1 MNRECRFMSV
11 YEYVAAMLSAWPSV
25 VKQNTLGANKA
36 SQNQAHGLVW
46 SSEAIMSDTV
56 NQATESAPEK
66 RPLRVLVV
74 EDSEFDA
81 RMLVGLL
88 KAGGFEPE
96 FRKVETAPQMS
107 AALDSVAW
115 EIILADYNMPEFSAP
130 KALELLQETKLDIP
144 FIIVSGGIG
153 EDTAVAAMK
162 AGAHD
167 YLMKGN
173 LARLVPAVERELRDA
188 EVRASRREAVKE
200 LRESE
205 MRHRSLIENASD
217 IIAVLDCKGMI
228 QFASPTCERVLGKN
242 ERELLD
248 TNWFSLADELDRERL
263 KGEFG
268 QALGQADDEFTFE
281 GRYIAA
287 DGSSRILEVTAQN
300 RLEDEAIGGV
310 VVNARDITERLQAQ
324 AAIRETE
331 EQFRVARE
339 IQQHL
344 FPKEAPDV
352 KGFDIAGASR
362 PAAAT
367 GGDYFDY
374 LPTSDGQLALA
385 VGDVSG
391 HGAGPAMLMAETR
404 AYLRLLTRNR
414 HHLGEILSRA
424 NNIVGEDVG
433 KERFV
438 TMLLAKLD
446 VSTSSIVH
454 CSAGHSPGYVLDGQG
469 NIKAELKRT
478 GMALGVMPDAA
489 YAMEGPLHLV
499 KGDTL
504 LLLTDGLEET
514 TNRDGELFGSQR
526 VIDLVNQNRELG
538 AAEIVE
544 AMFESLADFS
554 GGAEQEDDYTM
565 IVAKVL

>member
-1 MNRECRFMSV
+1 M
-11 YEYVAAMLSAWPSV
+11 
-25 VKQNTLGANKA
+25 
-36 SQNQAHGLVW
+36 
-46 SSEAIMSDTV
+46 
-56 NQATESAPEK
+56 NQATKSAPEK

-96 FRKVETAPQMS
+96 FRRVETAPQMS
-107 AALDSVAW
+107 AALDSFDW

-130 KALELLQETKLDIP
+130 KALEVLQETELDIP

-153 EDTAVAAMK
+153 EDTAVAAMR

-173 LARLVPAVERELRDA
+173 LARLVPAVERELRDV

-217 IIAVLDCKGMI
+217 IIAVLDRKGII
-228 QFASPTCERVLGKN
+228 QFVSPTCERVLGKN

-263 KGEFG
+263 QGEFG
-268 QALGQADDEFTFE
+268 QALGQTDDEFTFE
-281 GRYIAA
+281 GRYFAA

-310 VVNARDITERLQAQ
+310 VVNARDITERLQTQ

-344 FPKEAPDV
+344 FPKEAPEV

-404 AYLRLLTRNR
+404 AYLRLLTKNR

-454 CSAGHSPGYVLDGQG
+454 CSAGHSPGYVLDWQG
-469 NIKAELKRT
+469 NIKAKLKRT

-489 YAMEGPLHLV
+489 YAMEGPLHLA

-514 TNRDGELFGSQR
+514 TNGEGELFGSQR
-526 VIDLVNQNRELG
+526 VIEVVNENRELD
-538 AAEIVE
+538 AVKIVE
-544 AMFESLADFS
+544 TVFETLARFS

>member
-46 SSEAIMSDTV
+46 PSNAIMSDTV

>member
-1 MNRECRFMSV
+1 
-11 YEYVAAMLSAWPSV
+11 MLSAWPSV

-46 SSEAIMSDTV
+46 PSNAIMSDTV

>member
-25 VKQNTLGANKA
+25 VNQNTLGANKA

-46 SSEAIMSDTV
+46 PSEAIMSDTV

-130 KALELLQETKLDIP
+130 KALEVLQETELDIP

-344 FPKEAPDV
+344 FPKKAPEV

-489 YAMEGPLHLV
+489 YAMEGPLHLA
-499 KGDTL
+499 KGETL

-544 AMFESLADFS
+544 AMFKSLADFS

>member
-1 MNRECRFMSV
+1 
-11 YEYVAAMLSAWPSV
+11 
-25 VKQNTLGANKA
+25 
-36 SQNQAHGLVW
+36 
-46 SSEAIMSDTV
+46 MSDTV

-81 RMLVGLL
+81 RMLAGLL

-96 FRKVETAPQMS
+96 FMRVETATQMS
-107 AALDSVAW
+107 AALDSVDW

-130 KALELLQETKLDIP
+130 KALEVLQETKLDIP

-217 IIAVLDCKGMI
+217 IIAVLDSMGMI
-228 QFASPTCERVLGKN
+228 QFVSPTCERVLGKN

-263 KGEFG
+263 QGEFG

-281 GRYIAA
+281 GRYVAA
-287 DGSSRILEVTAQN
+287 DASSRILEVTAQN

-344 FPKEAPDV
+344 FPKEAPEV

-404 AYLRLLTRNR
+404 AYLRLLTKNR

-454 CSAGHSPGYVLDGQG
+454 CSAGHSPGYVLDRQG
-469 NIKAELKRT
+469 NIKAKLKRT

-489 YAMEGPLHLV
+489 YAIEGPLHLA

-514 TNRDGELFGSQR
+514 TNGEGELFGSQR
-526 VIDLVNQNRELG
+526 VIEVVNENRELD
-538 AAEIVE
+538 AVKIVE
-544 AMFESLADFS
+544 TVFETLARFS

>member
-1 MNRECRFMSV
+1 M
-11 YEYVAAMLSAWPSV
+11 AAMLSAWPSV
-25 VKQNTLGANKA
+25 VNQNTLGANKA
-36 SQNQAHGLVW
+36 SQNQAHGLAW
-46 SSEAIMSDTV
+46 PSEAVMSDTV
-56 NQATESAPEK
+56 NQAPESAPEK

-96 FRKVETAPQMS
+96 FRRVETAPQMS
-107 AALDSVAW
+107 AALDSVDW
-115 EIILADYNMPEFSAP
+115 EIILADYNLPEFSAP
-130 KALELLQETKLDIP
+130 KALEVLQETELDIP

-153 EDTAVAAMK
+153 EDTAVAAMR

-173 LARLVPAVERELRDA
+173 LARLVPAVERELRDV

-217 IIAVLDCKGMI
+217 IIAVLDSKGII
-228 QFASPTCERVLGKN
+228 QFVSPTCERVLGKN

-263 KGEFG
+263 QGEFG

-281 GRYIAA
+281 GRYVAA

-344 FPKEAPDV
+344 FPKEAPEV
-352 KGFDIAGASR
+352 KGFDIAGASK

-469 NIKAELKRT
+469 NIKAKLKRT

-489 YAMEGPLHLV
+489 YAMEGPLHLA

-514 TNRDGELFGSQR
+514 TNGEGELFGSQR
-526 VIDLVNQNRELG
+526 VIELVNENRELD
-538 AAEIVE
+538 AVKIVE
-544 AMFESLADFS
+544 TVFETLARFS

>member
-1 MNRECRFMSV
+1 
-11 YEYVAAMLSAWPSV
+11 MLSVWPSV
-25 VKQNTLGANKA
+25 VNQNTGRDKQGFANPYARFSLAKRKA
-36 SQNQAHGLVW
+36 MDETTNQSNGVGG
-46 SSEAIMSDTV
+46 
-56 NQATESAPEK
+56 EK

-81 RMLVGLL
+81 RMLIGLL

-96 FRKVETAPQMS
+96 FKRVETASQMT
-107 AALDSVAW
+107 AALDDVEW
-115 EIILADYNMPEFSAP
+115 EIILADYNLPEFSAP
-130 KALELLQETKLDIP
+130 KALEVLQDTKLDIP

-188 EVRASRREAVKE
+188 AVRASRRKAVKE

-228 QFASPTCERVLGKN
+228 QFVSPACERVLGKT
-242 ERELLD
+242 EAELLD
-248 TNWFSLADELDRERL
+248 TDWFSLADESDQVRL
-263 KGEFG
+263 RNEFG
-268 QALGQADDEFTFE
+268 QALGQAEDAFAFE
-281 GRYIAA
+281 GRFTAA
-287 DGSSRILEVTAQN
+287 DGCSRVLDATAQN
-300 RLEDEAIGGV
+300 LLNDEAIAGV

-331 EQFRVARE
+331 EEFRVARE

-344 FPKEAPDV
+344 FPKQAPEVD
-352 KGFDIAGASR
+352 GFDIAGASR

-374 LPTSDGQLALA
+374 LPTSDGHLALA

-446 VSTSSIVH
+446 AESKTIVH
-454 CSAGHSPGYVLDGQG
+454 CSAGHSPGYVLDEQG
-469 NIKAELKRT
+469 EVKAKLKRT
-478 GMALGVMPDAA
+478 GMALGVMPDAQYEVA
-489 YAMEGPLHLV
+489 EPLRLA
-499 KGDTL
+499 KGDL
-504 LLLTDGLEET
+504 MLLLTDGLEET
-514 TNRDGELFGSQR
+514 ANPEGELFGSKRIIEEVQS
-526 VIDLVNQNRELG
+526 NRDKS
-538 AAEIVE
+538 AAEIVG
-544 AMFESLADFS
+544 ALFASLAVFS

-565 IVAKVL
+565 IVAKVC

>member
-1 MNRECRFMSV
+1 
-11 YEYVAAMLSAWPSV
+11 MLSAWPSV
-25 VKQNTLGANKA
+25 VNQNTLGANKA
-36 SQNQAHGLVW
+36 SQNQAHGLAW
-46 SSEAIMSDTV
+46 PSEAVMSDTV

-96 FRKVETAPQMS
+96 FRRVETAPQMS
-107 AALDSVAW
+107 AALDSVDW

-130 KALELLQETKLDIP
+130 KALEVLQETKLDIP

-217 IIAVLDCKGMI
+217 IIAVLDCKGII
-228 QFASPTCERVLGKN
+228 QFVSPTCERVLGKN

-248 TNWFSLADELDRERL
+248 SNWFSLADEPDRERL
-263 KGEFG
+263 KGEFR
-268 QALGQADDEFTFE
+268 QALGQADDEFAFE
-281 GRYIAA
+281 GGYIAA

-344 FPKEAPDV
+344 FPKEAPEV

-404 AYLRLLTRNR
+404 AYLRLLTKNR

-438 TMLLAKLD
+438 TMLLVKLD
-446 VSTSSIVH
+446 VSTCSIVH
-454 CSAGHSPGYVLDGQG
+454 CSAGHCPGYVLDELG
-469 NIKAELKRT
+469 NVKAKLKRT

-489 YAMEGPLHLV
+489 YAMEGPMRLA

-504 LLLTDGLEET
+504 ILLTDGLEET
-514 TNRDGELFGSQR
+514 TNGEGELFGSQR
-526 VIDLVNQNRELG
+526 VIEVVNENRELG
-538 AAEIVE
+538 AAKIVE
-544 AMFESLADFS
+544 TVFETLARFS

>member
-1 MNRECRFMSV
+1 
-11 YEYVAAMLSAWPSV
+11 
-25 VKQNTLGANKA
+25 
-36 SQNQAHGLVW
+36 
-46 SSEAIMSDTV
+46 MSDTV

-96 FRKVETAPQMS
+96 FRRVETAPQMS
-107 AALDSVAW
+107 AALASVDW

-153 EDTAVAAMK
+153 EDTAVTAMK

-173 LARLVPAVERELRDA
+173 LARLVPAVERELRDV

-217 IIAVLDCKGMI
+217 IIAVLDSKGMI
-228 QFASPTCERVLGKN
+228 QFVSPTCERVLGKN

-248 TNWFSLADELDRERL
+248 SNWFSLADEPDRERL
-263 KGEFG
+263 KGEFR
-268 QALGQADDEFTFE
+268 QALGQADDEFAFE

-344 FPKEAPDV
+344 FPKEAPEV

-404 AYLRLLTRNR
+404 AYLRLLTKNR

-469 NIKAELKRT
+469 NIKAKLKRT
-478 GMALGVMPDAA
+478 GMALGVMPDVA
-489 YAMEGPLHLV
+489 YAMEGPLHLA

-514 TNRDGELFGSQR
+514 TNGEGELFGSQR
-526 VIDLVNQNRELG
+526 VIEVVNENRELD
-538 AAEIVE
+538 AVKIVE
-544 AMFESLADFS
+544 TVFETLARFS

>member
-1 MNRECRFMSV
+1 MSV
-11 YEYVAAMLSAWPSV
+11 CEYVAAMLSAWPIV
-25 VKQNTLGANKA
+25 VNQNTLGANKA
-36 SQNQAHGLVW
+36 SQNQTHGLAW
-46 SSEAIMSDTV
+46 PSEAIMSDTV
-56 NQATESAPEK
+56 NQATESAPQK

-96 FRKVETAPQMS
+96 FRRVETASQMS
-107 AALDSVAW
+107 AALDSVDW

-144 FIIVSGGIG
+144 FIIISGGIG

-173 LARLVPAVERELRDA
+173 LARLVPAVERELRDV

-248 TNWFSLADELDRERL
+248 TNWFSLTDELDRERL

-344 FPKEAPDV
+344 FPKEAPEV

-404 AYLRLLTRNR
+404 AYLRLLTKNR

-438 TMLLAKLD
+438 TILLAKLD

-469 NIKAELKRT
+469 NIKAKLKRT
-478 GMALGVMPDAA
+478 GMALGVMPDAS
-489 YAMEGPLHLV
+489 YAIEGPLHLA

-514 TNRDGELFGSQR
+514 TNGEGELFGSQR
-526 VIDLVNQNRELG
+526 LIEVVNENRELD
-538 AAEIVE
+538 AVKIVE
-544 AMFESLADFS
+544 TVFETLARFS